1 MSTTIST
8 TDRVHSTPPE
18 VSIDGRGQ
26 WCDTPVITLEL
37 QGGAIDRSITRGIAR
52 TLEAQHGTHWL
63 SIIAK
68 GLPEDREKFLT
79 RTVSAARSAGVF
91 DIELSLEAAYALRE
105 QLDAVLEVAES
116 SCRRD
121 GCDAVPVRDGLCIGH
136 DESVYVPTL
145 RSVTA

>member
-1 MSTTIST
+1 MTTINT
-8 TDRVHSTPPE
+8 TDRVHSAPPE

-37 QGGAIDRSITRGIAR
+37 QGGAIDRSITRGLARALHDNRGAYWLNIIAR
-52 TLEAQHGTHWL
+52 GDA
-63 SIIAK
+63 A
-68 GLPEDREKFLT
+68 DRDDYLT
-79 RTVSAARSAGVF
+79 RALTAARSAGVF

>member
-1 MSTTIST
+1 MTTINT
-8 TDRVHSTPPE
+8 TDRAHSTPPN
-18 VSIDGRGQ
+18 VTIDGRGQ

-37 QGGAIDRSITRGIAR
+37 EGGAIDASITRGLARALHDNRGAYWLNIIAR
-52 TLEAQHGTHWL
+52 GDA
-63 SIIAK
+63 A
-68 GLPEDREKFLT
+68 DRDDYLT
-79 RTVSAARSAGVF
+79 RALAAARGRGVF
-91 DIELSLEAAYALRE
+91 DIELSLDAAYALRE
-105 QLDAVLEVAES
+105 QLDAVLEIAES